1 MASALQAIEESVAF
15 LREHLRVLY
24 VFPSQAYAS
33 DAGMSEYDP
42 KLIVD
47 GLLMDWRS
55 FTPPWESENRKS
67 FICDLTATSVCALK
81 SCTRKPCWNISG
93 SSMPTIDGDEL
104 V

>member
-1 MASALQAIEESVAF
+1 MVSALQAIEESVAS
-15 LREHLRVLY
+15 LREHLHVLY
-24 VFPSQAYAS
+24 VFPSQAHAS

-47 GLLMDWRS
+47 GLKKLHAT
-55 FTPPWESENRKS
+55 FGSEKRKS